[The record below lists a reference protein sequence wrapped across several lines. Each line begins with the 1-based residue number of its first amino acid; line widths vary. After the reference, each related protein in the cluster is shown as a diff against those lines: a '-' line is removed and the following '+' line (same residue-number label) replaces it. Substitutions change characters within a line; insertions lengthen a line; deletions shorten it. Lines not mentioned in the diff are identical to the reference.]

1 MRASKKLRNDELLL
15 TVFAATRLRLEMDSV
30 PLWRGDHVP
39 VKTLMDDFPRYL
51 YLPRL
56 TGPNLLAEAMR
67 DGVGLMT
74 WEQEAFAY
82 ADSYDEAAGRYRGL
96 RAGRYVPI
104 AQDDPGLLVRPEI
117 ARRQMDKERA
127 ETPAAN
133 PILVGGEKTQPPVGP
148 GHEQSQP
155 PESKQPVQ
163 PKRYYASV
171 TLDPKRMGRDAGQI
185 AEEITTHLLGLP
197 AATITV
203 TLELHADVPGGIPD
217 NVVRIVCENGKAL
230 KFDTQEFETE

>member
-1 MRASKKLRNDELLL
+1 
-15 TVFAATRLRLEMDSV
+15 MDAV
-30 PLWRGDHVP
+30 PLWRGGHVP
-39 VKTLMDDFPRYL
+39 VRTLCDDFPRYL

-67 DGVGLMT
+67 EGVGMLL

-82 ADSYDEAAGRYRGL
+82 ADSYDESAGRYRGL
-96 RAGRYVPI
+96 RAGQRVPI
-104 AQDDPGLLVRPEI
+104 AQGDPGLLVRPEV

-127 ETPAAN
+127 ETQP
-133 PILVGGEKTQPPVGP
+133 VQPPDGGDGKPKLPDGP
-148 GHEQSQP
+148 GLGPDVPPTRPPQP
-155 PESKQPVQ
+155 AQ

-197 AATITV
+197 GASITV

-217 NVVRIVCENGKAL
+217 NVVRIVRENGKAL
-230 KFDTQEFETE
+230 KFETQEFEAE